1 MKNPKCPSGDRLNP
15 PIPAGWLS
23 MTVPAESIRMLNADR
38 FHDGMEITFSDGT
51 SVFYGSEF
59 LYDHREAEGTRDVTD
74 DPET

>member
-1 MKNPKCPSGDRLNP
+1 
-15 PIPAGWLS
+15 
-23 MTVPAESIRMLNADR
+23 MTAPAESIRMLKADAST
-38 FHDGMEITFSDGT
+38 EITFSDGT